1 MTFDGIVRE
10 LRQEEQGAAL
20 ALAWRVFL
28 EFEAPDYTKQGID
41 AFDRSI
47 HETAYL
53 AQLRWYGA
61 FEKGTLV
68 GMLATRSE
76 GTHIALFFVD
86 GQHHRQGIGRRLFAL
101 AESHAPSGKMTVHS
115 SRYAVPV
122 YHRLGFRDTGDEQSV
137 SGLLFTPM
145 ERQRED

>member
-1 MTFDGIVRE
+1 MFDGCVRE
-10 LRQEEQGAAL
+10 LRQEEIDTAL
-20 ALAWRVFL
+20 ALVWRVFL
-28 EFEAPDYTKQGID
+28 EYEAPDYTKEGID
-41 AFDRSI
+41 AFERSI

-61 FEKGTLV
+61 FEKETLV
-68 GMLATRSE
+68 GVLATRSE

-86 GQHHRQGIGRRLFAL
+86 GQHHRQGIGRCLFAL
-101 AESHAPSGKMTVHS
+101 AEGRNLSGKMTVHS

-122 YHRLGFRDTGDEQSV
+122 YHRLGFQDTGREQTV

-145 ERQRED
+145 ERRRGD